1 MAGEFATN
9 ILRASFQ
16 GIAFPVSEA
25 DTVTSHDGQAHKAY
39 RVPGADWEPTGLN
52 EEKGTLVVP
61 LFNGVEGFEDLYPG
75 THRALLDAIRQNPIG
90 DFVHPTRGPMRAFL
104 SNVKES
110 AKGDVQDGVV
120 LVLTWAE
127 HTGLVASRAT
137 DPTRTQVT
145 RSSVAVVDLSAVA
158 DTQMLLVDPLAS
170 TTLTLGTALLMAEYF
185 ASVFA
190 SLDAGQLSFGA
201 ISSAFALMANRV
213 EYNRGLAVMLAASG
227 YAAQAA
233 LANVSAALLN
243 ARTLYLPRSSDSSAF
258 RVEAPMAVWDVALA
272 VYGDASL
279 VAPIYDANTLVS
291 PFLSPGTV
299 LTILPDPGLTASRLP
314 GVRGT

>member
-16 GIAFPVSEA
+16 GIEFPVSEA

-39 RVPGADWEPTGLN
+39 RVPGADFEPTGLN
-52 EEKGTLVVP
+52 EDKGTLIVP
-61 LFNGVEGFEDLYPG
+61 LFNGVEGYEDLYPG

-110 AKGDVQDGVV
+110 AKGEVQDGVV

-127 HTGLVASRAT
+127 HTGLAASRAT

-145 RSSVAVVDLSAVA
+145 RSSVAVIDLAGVA
-158 DTQMLLVDPLAS
+158 DAQMKLVDPGAS
-170 TTLTLGTALLMAEYF
+170 TVLTLGTALLMAEYF
-185 ASVFA
+185 ALTFA
-190 SLDAGQLSFGA
+190 ALDAGQLSFGA
-201 ISSAFALMANRV
+201 ISASFGLMVDRV

-227 YAAQAA
+227 YAAQVA
-233 LANVSAALLN
+233 LANVSAALQN
-243 ARTLYLPRSSDSSAF
+243 ARTLYLPRAADRSTF
-258 RVEAPMAVWDVALA
+258 LVTAPMAVWDVALA
-272 VYGDASL
+272 VYGDATL

-291 PFLSPGTV
+291 PYLTVGMV
-299 LTILPDPGLTASRLP
+299 LTILPDPFLTVSRLP
-314 GVRGT
+314 GVGGS